1 VQIVDGVNDPTS
13 GQATVTLNEDL
24 VITLGDSAATRIS
37 IDLRPQDVVSVGTIL
52 ARVNGQAAAQLAAAG
67 LPTTSLAAG
76 LAPDGNGIVLT
87 QDSSFASPVRVEPAN
102 NSPAAE
108 QLGLLRGRYDATS
121 ATLIGEDRAKVRV
134 DSLFT
139 HLLDL
144 RDSLTTN
151 NVSGIGLAG
160 TGVDVTIG
168 EIAELRGVVGGH
180 AQRIES
186 ATGREN
192 DRATLDETIR
202 SGLRDADYTQ
212 AATRYSLLQTQLEAG
227 LRVTA
232 MASQRSL
239 LDFLG

>member
-1 VQIVDGVNDPTS
+1 
-13 GQATVTLNEDL
+13 
-24 VITLGDSAATRIS
+24 
-37 IDLRPQDVVSVGTIL
+37 
-52 ARVNGQAAAQLAAAG
+52 
-67 LPTTSLAAG
+67 
-76 LAPDGNGIVLT
+76 
-87 QDSSFASPVRVEPAN
+87 VEPAN